1 MRYQALFVAGFL
13 EVYAFEYYKS
23 DQMVVFDVA
32 YLFELRL
39 PQLFLWLRLCRL
51 FCGCSVSNKWRPELW
66 SWAELL
72 KHLPVSLRMR
82 NSRAMLRSHPTP
94 SGVVGNIGL
103 VL

>member
-39 PQLFLWLRLCRL
+39 PQLFLWLQLCRL
-51 FCGCSVSNKWRPELW
+51 ICCSSVSNKWRPELGYGQ
-66 SWAELL
+66 
-72 KHLPVSLRMR
+72 
-82 NSRAMLRSHPTP
+82 NSSSTRVLACGRR
-94 SGVVGNIGL
+94 VL
-103 VL
+103 VRF